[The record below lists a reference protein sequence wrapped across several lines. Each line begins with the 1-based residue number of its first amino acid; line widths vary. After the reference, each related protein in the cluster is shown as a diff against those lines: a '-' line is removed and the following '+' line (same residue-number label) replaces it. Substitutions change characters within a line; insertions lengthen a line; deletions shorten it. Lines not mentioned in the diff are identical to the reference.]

1 MCPLLEFPVVKT
13 HCKRLFATLAL
24 VAAAGAFIAS
34 PALVTTAQAKSTHSS
49 THKASTH
56 KSAAKPK
63 PTTAPS

>member
-1 MCPLLEFPVVKT
+1 MCPLSEFPVVKT

-24 VAAAGAFIAS
+24 VAAAGAFIVS
-34 PALVTTAQAKSTHSS
+34 PVVTPAAQAKSTHSS